1 MQNSY
6 TSNFLKIYFW
16 QGISILLNFLSLF
29 IVTPKLTSQPVIYGT
44 YMVCISAM
52 IFLSY
57 ADLGFVSACF
67 KYASEYFGAEDKKS
81 EVKVTAFGAFILFIF
96 VCFISLGF
104 IFLSFY
110 PEWLFSNIKSAEE
123 IKVASALFLILSLFS
138 FNIVFQRILQ
148 VIFGVRLEDY
158 AYQRINIVLS
168 LIKILSVL
176 YFFRKGH
183 YDIVGYFLFTQA
195 VGVVGSFIGFFV
207 ARKRYSYDLLFLIK
221 NFKFSKEQ
229 FDHSK
234 SLAFSSLYLTILWI
248 LYYELDSFAIARLLG
263 AEYVA
268 YFAIGFTLMSVFRTI
283 FGTVYTPFA
292 ARFNHFIGTNDH
304 EGLKSFYLN
313 VIMITLPIVL
323 FPVITLVILMKPFI
337 LCWIGSQYTS
347 SILVATLLMCSY
359 LFSYISYPAGM
370 LMTALVKIKQMYVIN
385 TIIALVYWVGIT
397 LTIRELN
404 IVSFG
409 LFKLVAFLAAGLY
422 YIGFSLKVTDL
433 SLTSFFSRVFKPA
446 LLPSLVMIVILFVAR
461 FYLPAEKDK
470 INLILVIFVG
480 IVSTGV
486 GLIIYFF
493 TSISFKGYVMELKN
507 KYIN

>member
-44 YMVCISAM
+44 YMVCISAT

-67 KYASEYFGAEDKKS
+67 KYASEFFGARNKVA

-96 VCFISLGF
+96 VCFISFGF
-104 IFLSFY
+104 LLLSFH
-110 PEWLFSNIKSAEE
+110 PGWLFSNFKSAEE
-123 IKVASALFLILSLFS
+123 IKIASALFLILSLFS
-138 FNIVFQRILQ
+138 FNIVFQRVLQ

-158 AYQRINIVLS
+158 AYQRINIILS

-176 YFFRKGH
+176 YFFRKGV

-195 VGVVGSFIGFFV
+195 IGVLGSFIGFMV
-207 ARKRYSYDLLFLIK
+207 ARKRYRYDILSLIK
-221 NFKFSKEQ
+221 NFRFSKEQ
-229 FDHSK
+229 FDHTK
-234 SLAFSSLYLTILWI
+234 NLAFSSLYLTILWI

-283 FGTVYTPFA
+283 FGTIYSPFA
-292 ARFNHFIGTNDH
+292 ARFNHFIGINDH
-304 EGLKSFYLN
+304 DGLKSFYLN
-313 VIMITLPIVL
+313 VIVITLPIVL

-337 LCWIGSQYTS
+337 LCWIGTKYTS
-347 SILVATLLMCSY
+347 SILVASLLMSSY

-370 LMTALVKIKQMYVIN
+370 LMMSLVKIKQMYVVN
-385 TIIALVYWVGIT
+385 TIIAIVYWVGIA
-397 LTIRELN
+397 LTIHDLN
-404 IVSFG
+404 ITSFG
-409 LFKLVAFLAAGLY
+409 LFKSLAFFVAGIM
-422 YIGFSLKVTDL
+422 YIRFSLKVTNLRFID
-433 SLTSFFSRVFKPA
+433 FFKTVYKPA
-446 LLPSLVMIVILFVAR
+446 LLPVLAMSILLFFVR
-461 FYLPAEKDK
+461 FYLPEEKER
-470 INLILVIFVG
+470 INLILVIFAG
-480 IVSTGV
+480 IVATGF

-493 TSISFKGYVMELKN
+493 TSIPFRGYVMELKK